1 VKGGLR
7 VLVSNAEG
15 VTCLESKRL
24 CVCACVCVFV
34 CVRDDIKCFF
44 EASLDLDSI
53 KVLRSLF
60 HGVPFSH
67 A

>member
-1 VKGGLR
+1 M
-7 VLVSNAEG
+7 
-15 VTCLESKRL
+15 
-24 CVCACVCVFV
+24 CVCVFV